1 MTVLKTAAACVHTR
15 PLTAPKL
22 QMICSPRYLL
32 EFYSHSTYFSVHKQI
47 DNKKPCINPRRKKK
61 QTQSKTAFVQPG
73 VLAFESLRCL
83 CPSVG
88 VLSTLTREATESFFT
103 LAFFF
108 LRVPYLSSLD
118 LSHSRRP
125 GRSKAWDQRGVQKI
139 KLPTIYN

>member
-1 MTVLKTAAACVHTR
+1 MTVLKTAAACVR
-15 PLTAPKL
+15 ARLLTAPKL

-47 DNKKPCINPRRKKK
+47 DNKKPCINPSRKKK

-73 VLAFESLRCL
+73 VLAFVSLRCL

-139 KLPTIYN
+139 KLPAIYN